1 MTNAPLT
8 NFEPDSEL
16 LAVIHECM
24 AHYDIGDPDAQWPNN
39 LISRKAVVYGSG
51 LIARE
56 GDAIRHAVDPVELAL
71 CHQLAAEVEELM
83 MGVSV
88 GMGSQ
93 SDDEFHGFF
102 IAGSVGESVPSTID
116 ETLIRSR
123 FGGTIFPPATITIE
137 PLTEGTSWWAA
148 VEQDGEES
156 EDDYFVTWRT
166 MIQWFSVRPE
176 FTSSAFVQIGD
187 HRSLHNLP
195 PEDWP
200 EGTESPG
207 CVLPRLAV
215 GLTHGGSLIG
225 LFGYSVQT

>member
-1 MTNAPLT
+1 MARVEVTVRGGGI
-8 NFEPDSEL
+8 FG
-16 LAVIHECM
+16 LAVAWE
-24 AHYDIGDPDAQWPNN
+24 
-39 LISRKAVVYGSG
+39 
-51 LIARE
+51 IARRGAKVRLIE
-56 GDAIRHAVDPVELAL
+56 AVRIGAGSSGGVVGAL
-71 CHQLAAEVEELM
+71 SPHVPESWNEKKAFQLASLLMAE
-83 MGVSV
+83 
-88 GMGSQ
+88 
-93 SDDEFHGFF
+93 
-102 IAGSVGESVPSTID
+102 
-116 ETLIRSR
+116 
-123 FGGTIFPPATITIE
+123 
-137 PLTEGTSWWAA
+137 SWWAA

-187 HRSLHNLP
+187 YRSLHHLT